1 MRSNRSRSCP
11 DISRTIKPTAT
22 SIQPRRQINMMILNP
37 RASKIRYLNASHSLL
52 IDLEKHVRKVQVGNR
67 RLDPTWRR
75 LTECCPHQELEYKVH
90 ELERQLQL
98 REMMKT
104 GVAGT
109 AVEQEQREL
118 KRIERESMSE
128 EAREN
133 FANRL
138 TAARKKC
145 EEQAAKRDQEEA
157 NILRSD
163 QMLLVSTLVSIVLFP
178 GLGT

>member
-1 MRSNRSRSCP
+1 
-11 DISRTIKPTAT
+11 
-22 SIQPRRQINMMILNP
+22 
-37 RASKIRYLNASHSLL
+37 
-52 IDLEKHVRKVQVGNR
+52 
-67 RLDPTWRR
+67 
-75 LTECCPHQELEYKVH
+75 
-90 ELERQLQL
+90 
-98 REMMKT
+98 MKT

-145 EEQAAKRDQEEA
+145 EEQAA
-157 NILRSD
+157 
-163 QMLLVSTLVSIVLFP
+163 
-178 GLGT
+178 

>member
-1 MRSNRSRSCP
+1 M
-11 DISRTIKPTAT
+11 
-22 SIQPRRQINMMILNP
+22 
-37 RASKIRYLNASHSLL
+37 
-52 IDLEKHVRKVQVGNR
+52 G
-67 RLDPTWRR
+67 
-75 LTECCPHQELEYKVH
+75 
-90 ELERQLQL
+90 LERQLQL

-118 KRIERESMSE
+118 KRIERENMSE

-145 EEQAAKRDQEEA
+145 EEQAAKRAQEEA
-157 NILRSD
+157 NILRSWHMKTGD
-163 QMLLVSTLVSIVLFP
+163 RHLQTLTSSRNRTDAAARRLP
-178 GLGT
+178 